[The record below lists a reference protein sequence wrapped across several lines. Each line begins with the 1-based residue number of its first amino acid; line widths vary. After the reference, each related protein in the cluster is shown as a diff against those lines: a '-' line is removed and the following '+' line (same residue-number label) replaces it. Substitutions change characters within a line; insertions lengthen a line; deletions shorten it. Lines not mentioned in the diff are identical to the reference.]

1 MINLKPFLFAV
12 CVSILFVSCSVI
24 GLNMK
29 RKTPANPAKYPKF
42 TQADTLRGMIT
53 HYRKNFDVT
62 YYDIHLDIDIEN
74 MYLKGFVDIYFKA
87 FEDIDTLQID
97 LYGNMKV
104 SGITLQS
111 DSVRFKRKFNA
122 VLVLC

>member
-1 MINLKPFLFAV
+1 
-12 CVSILFVSCSVI
+12 
-24 GLNMK
+24 MK